1 MKSKVTVVNS
11 ERRETTYAGKTG
23 GVRTVVNYT
32 CKCILHDAETDS
44 VDVGTLRVPE
54 SLVPD
59 GVAPGDYWVDFKL
72 GRGFGDDTVK
82 GLLCLFEPVAAVA
95 ARPVGKGG
103 NVEKV
108 AAVA

>member
-1 MKSKVTVVNS
+1 MKTKVTVVNA

-23 GVRTVVNYT
+23 GVRTVINYT
-32 CKCILHDAETDS
+32 CKCILHDEESNS

-54 SLVPD
+54 SFVPD

-82 GLLCLFEPVAAVA
+82 GLLCLFEPVSA
-95 ARPVGKGG
+95 ARSVGKSDSKSD
-103 NVEKV
+103 ERK
-108 AAVA
+108 AA